1 MRLRG
6 LFVLLLAV
14 LALAL
19 LGGAASGRPTSAVG
33 GAQLLRTVAPVTGL
47 AADGS
52 LAVVSTE
59 CLPHRFRVRVWNPK
73 RRSTVFIGAR
83 AGRYCSEARG
93 SGILAQGIAGGR
105 LAWVPYEAGHNSESW
120 LLTATIR
127 RPRSIARLTDT
138 VHNTDSGVG
147 DYVGNVHGDGPLL
160 VFNTWTKCETQ
171 PDEPTYYPCPEHIP
185 PRTACLCDEVLWRIV
200 GDGMQLLASS
210 SNELAVL
217 SVAAGRILVR
227 RADGSLELR
236 RANGSL
242 LRSFPFRPGEV
253 RAALLDAS
261 ELVVLAGTAATRR
274 TWRVYDP
281 VSGEL
286 ERDLRARGGA
296 TAADVERGLLVYVVG
311 RVVHVLRL
319 ADGREA
325 TFRAPAVSI
334 FGYPTVRAKL
344 EPSGLFYAYQVRGRL
359 KGRVRFVPFDE
370 IRFR

>member
-1 MRLRG
+1 MSP
-6 LFVLLLAV
+6 
-14 LALAL
+14 
-19 LGGAASGRPTSAVG
+19 AS
-33 GAQLLRTVAPVTGL
+33 
-47 AADGS
+47 
-52 LAVVSTE
+52 VSG
-59 CLPHRFRVRVWNPK
+59 CVWNPK

-83 AGRYCSEARG
+83 AGRYCSDARG
-93 SGILAQGIAGGR
+93 SGILEEGIAGHR
-105 LAWVPYEAGHNSESW
+105 LAWVPYGAGHNSESW

-127 RPRSIARLTDT
+127 RPRSTARLTDT
-138 VHNTDSGVG
+138 AVHNTDSGVG

-160 VFNTWTKCETQ
+160 VFNTWTKCETE
-171 PDEPTYYPCPEHIP
+171 PDDPTYYPCPEQIP
-185 PRTACLCDEVLWRIV
+185 PRTVCVCSEELWRIV
-200 GDGMQLLASS
+200 GGGMQLLASS

-242 LRSFPFRPGEV
+242 LRSFPFQPGEV

-261 ELVVLAGTAATRR
+261 ELVVLARTAATRR

-281 VSGEL
+281 VSGEH
-286 ERDLRARGGA
+286 ERDLRARARA

-325 TFRAPAVSI
+325 TFRAPS
-334 FGYPTVRAKL
+334 TVLAQL
-344 EPSGLFYAYQVRGRL
+344 EPSGLFYAYQVRGRH